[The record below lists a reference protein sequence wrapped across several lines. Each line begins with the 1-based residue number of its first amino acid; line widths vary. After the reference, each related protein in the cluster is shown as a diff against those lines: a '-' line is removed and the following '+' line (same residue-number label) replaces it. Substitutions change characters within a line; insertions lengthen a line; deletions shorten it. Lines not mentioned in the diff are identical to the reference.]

1 MAEREVWG
9 FKIRTSPS
17 GKRIWP
23 SELKREATRRLREDG
38 MSPGDV
44 AAELDAH
51 ECLVRKWWVADRR
64 ERGEKISVD
73 GPAFAQVSV
82 EPAFAPAAPQT
93 TAAGNGSDGSAH
105 LYVGGICLQFP
116 LSIDEADLLKLIR
129 VAGQCQ

>member
-9 FKIRTSPS
+9 FKVGTSPS

-23 SELKREATRRLREDG
+23 NALKREATRRLREDG
-38 MSPGDV
+38 LSPGDV
-44 AAELDAH
+44 AAELGAH

-64 ERGEKISVD
+64 ERGEQITVE

-82 EPAFAPAAPQT
+82 TAPAVPAT
-93 TAAGNGSDGSAH
+93 RSAATHGSGH

>member
-9 FKIRTSPS
+9 VKIRTSPS

-51 ECLVRKWWVADRR
+51 ECLVRKCWVADRR

-73 GPAFAQVSV
+73 EPAFAQVSI
-82 EPAFAPAAPQT
+82 EPTVAPVASQT
-93 TAAGNGSDGSAH
+93 G
-105 LYVGGICLQFP
+105 VP
-116 LSIDEADLLKLIR
+116 RLKWSTFWDRI
-129 VAGQCQ
+129 

>member
-23 SELKREATRRLREDG
+23 SELKREATRRIREEG
-38 MSPGDV
+38 VSPGSV

-64 ERGEKISVD
+64 MRGEKISVE

-82 EPAFAPAAPQT
+82 ESPVASAASLQLPEVNSS
-93 TAAGNGSDGSAH
+93 AGCAH
-105 LYVGGICLQFP
+105 LYVGGVCLQFP
-116 LSIDEADLLKLIR
+116 LSIAEADLLKLIR
-129 VAGQCQ
+129 VAEQCQ

>member
-1 MAEREVWG
+1 MSKREVWG

-64 ERGEKISVD
+64 ERGEQIAVD

-82 EPAFAPAAPQT
+82 ESAFALAATQTPAA
-93 TAAGNGSDGSAH
+93 GIGSAGSAH
-105 LYVGGICLQFP
+105 LYMGGICLQFP
-116 LSIDEADLLKLIR
+116 LSIDEVDLLKLIR
-129 VAGQCQ
+129 VAGQ

>member
-1 MAEREVWG
+1 MAEHEVWG

-23 SELKREATRRLREDG
+23 NDLKREATRRLREEG
-38 MSPGDV
+38 LSPGDV
-44 AAELDAH
+44 AAELGAH

-64 ERGEKISVD
+64 DRGEQISVE

-82 EPAFAPAAPQT
+82 AAPT
-93 TAAGNGSDGSAH
+93 NPTVPPNMAANATEGSAH
-105 LYVGGICLQFP
+105 LYVGSICLQFP
-116 LSIDEADLLKLIR
+116 LSINEADLLKLIR

>member
-38 MSPGDV
+38 VSPGDV

-82 EPAFAPAAPQT
+82 EPAFAPAAIQT
-93 TAAGNGSDGSAH
+93 PAAGIGSASSAH
-105 LYVGGICLQFP
+105 LYMGGICLQFP

-129 VAGQCQ
+129 VAGQSQ

>member
-9 FKIRTSPS
+9 FKIGTSPS

-23 SELKREATRRLREDG
+23 NALKREATRRLREDG
-38 MSPGDV
+38 VSPGEV
-44 AAELDAH
+44 AAELGAH

-64 ERGEKISVD
+64 ERGEKISVE
-73 GPAFAQVSV
+73 GSAFTQVSV
-82 EPAFAPAAPQT
+82 DQRAVPAALPT
-93 TAAGNGSDGSAH
+93 TAPVNGSTCSAH

>member
-9 FKIRTSPS
+9 FKVGTSPS

-23 SELKREATRRLREDG
+23 NALKREATRRLREDG
-38 MSPGDV
+38 LSPGDV
-44 AAELDAH
+44 AAELGAH

-64 ERGEKISVD
+64 ERGEHISVE

-82 EPAFAPAAPQT
+82 TAPGAPVAPTAT
-93 TAAGNGSDGSAH
+93 TTESSAH
-105 LYVGGICLQFP
+105 LYLGSICLQFP

>member
-1 MAEREVWG
+1 MAEREVWE

-51 ECLVRKWWVADRR
+51 ECLVRKWWVAERR
-64 ERGEKISVD
+64 ERGEQISVD
-73 GPAFAQVSV
+73 VTCPCFQGHS
-82 EPAFAPAAPQT
+82 
-93 TAAGNGSDGSAH
+93 
-105 LYVGGICLQFP
+105 
-116 LSIDEADLLKLIR
+116 
-129 VAGQCQ
+129 

>member
-23 SELKREATRRLREDG
+23 SELKGEATRRHREDG

-51 ECLVRKWWVADRR
+51 ECLVRNWWVADRR
-64 ERGEKISVD
+64 ARGEKISVD
-73 GPAFAQVSV
+73 GPAFAQISV
-82 EPAFAPAAPQT
+82 EPAVAPAAPQT
-93 TAAGNGSDGSAH
+93 TAAGNGSGGAAH
-105 LYVGGICLQFP
+105 LYLGGICLQFP
-116 LSIDEADLLKLIR
+116 LSIEEADLLKLIR
-129 VAGQCQ
+129 VAG